1 MRLLLFA
8 LLLSPGLG
16 AADPLATAGPTD
28 EDLAYSINWPTGL
41 SLGEAH
47 LRTAHKKSDA
57 GDRWETEFTID
68 AAVPGFQVLDHVRS
82 VASGDFCSIQLEKSY
97 THGKRK
103 TEETTRF
110 DQQAGRATRETKG
123 GGKTEF
129 NISNCAR
136 DALDYLQYL
145 RRELSLGRLPPH
157 QTVYYGAP
165 YNVSVQFAGTQTIRV
180 SEVPME
186 ADRLVVTLKGPQVD
200 ISFEAFFAKE
210 PSRKPVLVRVPF
222 SLATFSMEL
231 VR

>member
-1 MRLLLFA
+1 MRLLIFA
-8 LLLSPGLG
+8 LLLLPGLG
-16 AADPLATAGPTD
+16 AADPRANGGPTD
-28 EDLAYSINWPTGL
+28 EDLTYSINWPTGL

-47 LRTAHKKSDA
+47 LRTAHKKSETS
-57 GDRWETEFTID
+57 DRWETEFTID
-68 AAVPGFQVLDHVRS
+68 AAVPGFQVLDRVRS
-82 VASGDFCSIQLEKSY
+82 VATGGFCSIELDKNY

-136 DALDYLQYL
+136 DALDYVQYL
-145 RRELSLGRLPPH
+145 RRELSQGRLPPH

-165 YNVSVQFAGTQTIRV
+165 YNVSVQFTGTQSIRV
-180 SEVPME
+180 SDAPME
-186 ADRLVVTLKGPQVD
+186 ADRLVVTLKGPQTD
-200 ISFEAFFAKE
+200 ITFEAFFSKE
-210 PSRKPVLVRVPF
+210 PSRRPVLVRVPF

>member
-1 MRLLLFA
+1 MRLLIFA
-8 LLLSPGLG
+8 LLLLPGLAG
-16 AADPLATAGPTD
+16 AEPRANGGPGD

-47 LRTAHKKSDA
+47 LRTTHRKTDS
-57 GDRWETEFTID
+57 GERWETEFTVD
-68 AAVPGFQVLDHVRS
+68 AAVPGFQVLDRVRS
-82 VASGDFCSIQLEKSY
+82 IAAGDFCSIELDKSY
-97 THGKRK
+97 THGRRK

-110 DQQAGRATRETKG
+110 DQQAGRATRETKD

-136 DALDYLQYL
+136 DALDYVQYL
-145 RRELSLGRLPPH
+145 RRELTQGRLPPH

-165 YNVSVQFAGTQTIRV
+165 YNLSVQFTGTQNIRV
-180 SEVPME
+180 SDAPME

-200 ISFEAFFAKE
+200 ITFEAFFAKD